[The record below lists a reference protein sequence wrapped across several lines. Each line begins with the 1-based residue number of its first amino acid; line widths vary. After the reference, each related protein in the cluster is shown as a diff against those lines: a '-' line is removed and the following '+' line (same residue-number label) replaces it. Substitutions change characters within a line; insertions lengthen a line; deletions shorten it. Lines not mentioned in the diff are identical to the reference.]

1 HREVRDPDII
11 VTVYNNSPWPGQSAA
26 HERRAGIFAAV
37 RPQERHAASV
47 RTAALL
53 RHGPYE
59 VLVVVGDPHDLLKLF
74 QGGLSPLGAAEPVRD
89 PDVALAVHVE
99 TASAITGLER
109 VNVARVGGG
118 ETGDEV
124 ASGIRDPNP
133 ALMVESS
140 VKRTQKCFAG
150 FHIARFAD

>member
-37 RPQERHAASV
+37 RPQEGDAGFV

-53 RHGPYE
+53 GHGPYK
-59 VLVVVGDPHDLLKLF
+59 VLVVAGDPHDLLKLF

-89 PDVALAVHVE
+89 PDVTLTVDVE
-99 TASAITGLER
+99 TASAVTGLER
-109 VNVARVGGG
+109 IDLARVGRS
-118 ETGDEV
+118 ETGDE
-124 ASGIRDPNP
+124 
-133 ALMVESS
+133 
-140 VKRTQKCFAG
+140 
-150 FHIARFAD
+150 